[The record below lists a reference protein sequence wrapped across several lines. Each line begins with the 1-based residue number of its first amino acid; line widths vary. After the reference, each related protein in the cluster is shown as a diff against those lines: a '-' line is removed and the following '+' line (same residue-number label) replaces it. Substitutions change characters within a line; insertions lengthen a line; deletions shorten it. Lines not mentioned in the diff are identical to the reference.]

1 MKEEFHMANHY
12 QNIVVAVDGSE
23 ISELAFQKSIEIA
36 KRNIGSTLHIIH
48 VIDTSFSA
56 SFDMLYDNM
65 VELVRKHGEVL
76 LDRYELEA
84 KDAGIPSI
92 NKLLT
97 KGTPKTILARRLSE
111 HVPADIIICGATGSN
126 AAEQMFMGSTTEAI
140 VRHATCDVLIVR
152 TPEK

>member
-1 MKEEFHMANHY
+1 MANHY

-23 ISELAFQKSIEIA
+23 LGELAFQKSIDVA

-48 VIDTSFSA
+48 VIDTSFSS

-84 KDAGIPSI
+84 KEAGIVNV
-92 NKLLT
+92 NK
-97 KGTPKTILARRLSE
+97 I
-111 HVPADIIICGATGSN
+111 
-126 AAEQMFMGSTTEAI
+126 
-140 VRHATCDVLIVR
+140 
-152 TPEK
+152 

>member
-23 ISELAFQKSIEIA
+23 LGELAFQKSIDIA

-48 VIDTSFSA
+48 VIDTSFST

-84 KDAGIPSI
+84 KEAGLPTI
-92 NKLLT
+92 NKILT
-97 KGTPKTILARRLSE
+97 KGTPKTILARKLSE
-111 HVPADIIICGATGSN
+111 YAPADIIICGATGSN
-126 AAEQMFMGSTTEAI
+126 AAEQMLMGSTSEAV
-140 VRHATCDVLIVR
+140 VRHATYDVLIVR
-152 TPEK
+152 TPLE

>member
-1 MKEEFHMANHY
+1 MANHY

-23 ISELAFQKSIEIA
+23 LGELAFQKSIDVA

-84 KDAGIPSI
+84 KEAGIVNV
-92 NKLLT
+92 NKILT
-97 KGTPKTILARRLSE
+97 KGTPKNVLSKKLSE
-111 HVPADIIICGATGSN
+111 HAPADIIICGATGLN
-126 AAEQMFMGSTTEAI
+126 AMEQMFMGSSTEAI
-140 VRHATCDVLIVR
+140 VRHAICDVLIVR
-152 TPEK
+152 TPIK

>member
-1 MKEEFHMANHY
+1 MANHY

-23 ISELAFQKSIEIA
+23 LSELAFQKSVDIA

-48 VIDTSFSA
+48 VIDTSFST
-56 SFDMLYDNM
+56 SIDMLYENM

-84 KDAGIPSI
+84 KEAGISKV
-92 NKLLT
+92 NKILT
-97 KGTPKTILARRLSE
+97 KGTPKTILARKLSE
-111 HVPADIIICGATGSN
+111 HAPADIIICGSTGLN

-152 TPEK
+152 TPIK

>member
-1 MKEEFHMANHY
+1 MANHY

-23 ISELAFQKSIEIA
+23 LGELAFQKSIDIA

-48 VIDTSFSA
+48 VIDTSFST

-84 KDAGIPSI
+84 KEAGLPTI
-92 NKLLT
+92 NKILT
-97 KGTPKTILARRLSE
+97 KGTPKTILARKLSE
-111 HVPADIIICGATGSN
+111 YAPADIIICGATGSN
-126 AAEQMFMGSTTEAI
+126 AAEQMLMGSTSEAV
-140 VRHATCDVLIVR
+140 VRHATYDVLIVR
-152 TPEK
+152 TPLE